1 MRKLKAAIAYECL
14 TSFKHIWIF
23 YGITFSIVGIILI
36 IIGISTGD
44 SEVRGTI
51 SLEVNSMVYVGILGV
66 LGFKEDFKMLMQNGF
81 TRKYIFIETLS
92 LFAFISSILSLIDTI
107 VSRVL
112 HEAMLYDSVFGG
124 LYGFDQ
130 PFIMN
135 WLILFLFY
143 LSVCC
148 IMYLGVLTVNRLGK
162 RKSLVIGLGLLLILA
177 LLLPAIFRYVLDN
190 SARDT
195 TVELLLKSLGI
206 LPGGRVALVN
216 PCILFIAL
224 ISVFG
229 LASYLV
235 IRRTELKI

>member
-81 TRKYIFIETLS
+81 TRKYIFIATLS

-135 WLILFLFY
+135 WLILY
-143 LSVCC
+143 
-148 IMYLGVLTVNRLGK
+148 
-162 RKSLVIGLGLLLILA
+162 
-177 LLLPAIFRYVLDN
+177 
-190 SARDT
+190 
-195 TVELLLKSLGI
+195 
-206 LPGGRVALVN
+206 
-216 PCILFIAL
+216 
-224 ISVFG
+224 VFG
-229 LASYLV
+229 GADGKQIGKTKEPRYRVGTFADIGVAASGDFQ
-235 IRRTELKI
+235 ICIG